1 MIITRKPLSMAEVLK
16 YVKKEES
23 EETEGT
29 DIIGFIKKFAKI
41 KKERAEAIQKK
52 ISELELIKLKD
63 EHITKIIDLM
73 PESADELN
81 KIFVDVNLDDEEVQK
96 ILNTIKETK

>member
-1 MIITRKPLSMAEVLK
+1 MIINRKPLSMSEALK
-16 YVKKEES
+16 YIKKEES
-23 EETEGT
+23 EET

-41 KKERAEAIQKK
+41 KKEKAEELQKK
-52 ISELELIKLKD
+52 LKELELIKVKD

-73 PESADELN
+73 PEDASELN
-81 KIFVDVNLDDEEVQK
+81 KIFVDVSLDDDEVQK